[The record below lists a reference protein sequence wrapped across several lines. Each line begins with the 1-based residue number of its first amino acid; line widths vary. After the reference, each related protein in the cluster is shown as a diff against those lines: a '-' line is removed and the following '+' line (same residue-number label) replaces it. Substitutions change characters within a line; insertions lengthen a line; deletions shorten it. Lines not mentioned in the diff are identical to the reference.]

1 MITDSLGAVS
11 FGLFI
16 VALLG
21 TLALGASYVLA
32 LLLKK
37 ADWAR
42 WILRIEVAGLGL
54 YLVLYLI
61 SSLTSH
67 TQELP
72 VGQEKH
78 ICEVDCHLAYAVSSV
93 HTAKQWN
100 GATAQGTFYIV
111 TVRVRFDSNTIA
123 SWRPRD
129 LSLSPNGR
137 SVALIDGQ
145 GHHYPGPVNGLTRKL
160 IPGESYTTEFVFDVP
175 GSATDLRLILASGDW
190 PTRLMIAH
198 ENAFMHG
205 KILFR
210 LAA

>member
-54 YLVLYLI
+54 YLVLYLF

-145 GHHYPGPVNGLTRKL
+145 EATLKKFFRDGGL
-160 IPGESYTTEFVFDVP
+160 I
-175 GSATDLRLILASGDW
+175 RLEPANAAMTPITVAAERVRVQGVVIG
-190 PTRLMIAH
+190 LM
-198 ENAFMHG
+198 
-205 KILFR
+205 R
-210 LAA
+210 RYV